1 MSAVEDVA
9 AAIAEQVRANKWRAY
24 ALGDD
29 VQLWVHSGMWAT
41 SQLIATLHC
50 QDASQAKRLAEMM
63 KAPPARGVFDA
74 MGIDPVDPLERFPS
88 IRGKA

>member
-1 MSAVEDVA
+1 MNAVEDVA
-9 AAIAEQVRANKWRAY
+9 TAIAEQVRKSNWLMFVDLDNISFTTDEYARAFC
-24 ALGDD
+24 
-29 VQLWVHSGMWAT
+29 
-41 SQLIATLHC
+41 ILHC

-63 KAPPARGVFDA
+63 RAPPPRGVFDA

>member
-1 MSAVEDVA
+1 MGSPVEDVA

-29 VQLWVHSGMWAT
+29 VQLWVPSGMWAT

-50 QDASQAKRLAEMM
+50 KDASQAARLAEMM
-63 KAPPARGVFDA
+63 RAPPAPVFAA
-74 MGIDPVDPLERFPS
+74 MNLPELPAFPS